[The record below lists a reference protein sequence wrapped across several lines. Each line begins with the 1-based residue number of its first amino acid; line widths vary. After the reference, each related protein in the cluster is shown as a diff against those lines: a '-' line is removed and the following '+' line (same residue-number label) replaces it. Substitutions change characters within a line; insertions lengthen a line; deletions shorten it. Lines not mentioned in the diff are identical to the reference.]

1 MLFRS
6 VDFGAIVLPT
16 TDDDLKALEPLLSS
30 GAIVQPNIV
39 YHIYK
44 NRRSQH
50 ASVKLWCTADMG
62 TCRVTPIFLTDN
74 NFKVIQ
80 LENYK
85 IVVEDEFEVK

>member
-1 MLFRS
+1 
-6 VDFGAIVLPT
+6 
-16 TDDDLKALEPLLSS
+16 
-30 GAIVQPNIV
+30 
-39 YHIYK
+39 
-44 NRRSQH
+44 
-50 ASVKLWCTADMG
+50 MG